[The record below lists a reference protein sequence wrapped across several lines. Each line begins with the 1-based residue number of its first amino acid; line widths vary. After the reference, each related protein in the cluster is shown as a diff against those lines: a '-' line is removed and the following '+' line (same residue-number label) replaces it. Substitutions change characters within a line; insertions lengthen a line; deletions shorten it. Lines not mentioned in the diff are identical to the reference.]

1 MAGSKSHETV
11 QHPGVVGLIKAR
23 FFDLKSAAPAMIV
36 CSASIMVAILINKIV
51 AHYPLLEYAQLLAT
65 YRFGI
70 IRRALIGQLWSLL
83 HDRVAAADVYI
94 LGANF
99 ILITMGL
106 FFFVFVRVVGP
117 MRDNMPLFACM
128 FGSPFFFKNFIF
140 SIGYFDVLG
149 CLTALLALALPL
161 NPVFI
166 PLIGT
171 ACILLLFVHHLHFL
185 LYIPTIALIVVLRHR
200 AGRRWGAFALGQMGL
215 FAVAIGSAFLF
226 LAFFARLSISPDVF
240 YQYLVGRA
248 VDPLERDVLWLWYST
263 ITDEMSVTMRTIP
276 KNLILR
282 SPIYAVLL
290 ALHAPLI
297 GYLRRMLLALENRFD
312 LTLVLGGLG
321 IITAGY
327 IVICVVVFDYGRW
340 ISNWAVC
347 MMLIMLCIHYF
358 PSPRISGKSCLLT
371 RRNAILAWITTAIPR
386 VGITKPF

>member
-1 MAGSKSHETV
+1 M
-11 QHPGVVGLIKAR
+11 GLIKDR

-36 CSASIMVAILINKIV
+36 CSASIMVAVLINKIV

-83 HDRVAAADVYI
+83 HDRVAAAHVYV
-94 LGANF
+94 LGAIF
-99 ILITMGL
+99 ILITIGL
-106 FFFVFVRVVGP
+106 FVFVFARVFGP
-117 MRDNMPLFACM
+117 IRDNMPLFACM
-128 FGSPFFFKNFIF
+128 FGSPFFFKNFVF

-161 NPVFI
+161 NPIFL

-171 ACILLLFVHHLHFL
+171 ACVLLLFVHHLHFL

-200 AGRRWGAFALGQMGL
+200 GGGRWTASALVQMGL
-215 FAVAIGSAFLF
+215 VAVAIGSAFVF
-226 LAFFARLSISPDVF
+226 LAFFARLSVSPDVF

-248 VDPLERDVLWLWYST
+248 VDPLERDVIWLWYST
-263 ITDEMSVTMRTIP
+263 IADEMSVTMRVIAN
-276 KNLILR
+276 NLILR
-282 SPIYAVLL
+282 SPVYGILL

-297 GYLRRMLLALENRFD
+297 GYFRRMLLALESRFD
-312 LTLVLGGLG
+312 LMLVLGGLG
-321 IITAGY
+321 MVTAGY
-327 IVICVVVFDYGRW
+327 VVICVVVFDYGRW

-347 MMLIMLCIHYF
+347 MMLIMMCTRCL
-358 PSPRISGKSCLLT
+358 PPKPEPISGEPGLLT